1 MIRPRRDWLLLQLL
15 LTALYLLSVVAV
27 LPLTAALSQIPLIW
41 PATGL
46 CFAAFLIGGM
56 RIWPFLPAGILLA
69 HLVWDPVP
77 PAFLPFSIGANL
89 AGAMLA
95 MGVLGRAGV
104 PRPPSLDMRSAWLI
118 LGAGLLWSLLSAG
131 IGTLGLWVTDP
142 TLASPAQAAL
152 QWFLGDLFGIVAVT
166 PFALLVVRALR
177 RRRHGQS
184 ADPPPGPEQWI
195 WLLTLLASL
204 ALLAR
209 LPETGGSYVL
219 AIAGVPVLILLWS
232 AMRFDVVYTAFGA
245 MLLAA
250 LLATLGG
257 LGRSGFA
264 PPQDIGEVIALL
276 LYVCLWV
283 LLPLVVAISQH
294 QHRGALARLFRQA
307 TQDTLTGL
315 PNRWALERAVAELA
329 EDGQPRALAYL
340 DLDQLKLV
348 NDTLGHDQGDR
359 LIAAVAGVLAAG
371 RAPGEMLARLGG
383 DEFALLLTGEPAA
396 IRSRCRQVQ
405 QAVAGWRGLLAGKP
419 VGARVS
425 IGLAHFR
432 GRGDFHRLLGIADA
446 GCDAAKQAGGDRI
459 VSDTDA
465 GAEGTT
471 RMQQALRLTEALE
484 NRHFRLYCQS
494 ILPLQAPLAGRHC
507 EVLLR
512 LQDPV
517 SGALLL
523 PNDFVPAAERYRL
536 ATRLDRYVVEDVLG
550 WLQAH
555 PDAIAATR
563 RVSINLSAA
572 SLADEA
578 FADFVRTALRSH
590 RVPPSIL
597 CFELTETSALGDLDR
612 AQALIRELQGLGVRF
627 ALDDFGS
634 GFAGFGYL
642 KALTVD
648 DLKIDGHFVIGMAND
663 PVDRIVVQ
671 SCTALA
677 RALGRQTV
685 AEWVENPEQL
695 AVLKQAG
702 VDYVQGF
709 LFDRPLPIAE
719 YYQRPVPELHITNTA
734 GAKG

>member
-1 MIRPRRDWLLLQLL
+1 MTPARRDWLLLQLL
-15 LTALYLLSVVAV
+15 LTALYLLAVIAV
-27 LPLTAALSQIPLIW
+27 LPLTGINNSIPLIW

-46 CFAAFLIGGM
+46 CYAAFLIGGL
-56 RIWPFLPAGILLA
+56 RLWPFLPAGILLA
-69 HLVWDPVP
+69 HLLWDPVP
-77 PAFLPFSIGANL
+77 WAFLPFSIGANL
-89 AGAMLA
+89 LGAIIAIHL
-95 MGVLGRAGV
+95 VQRAGV
-104 PRPPSLDMRSAWLI
+104 RQPPVLDMRGAWWILTAGMVWSAI
-118 LGAGLLWSLLSAG
+118 SAL
-131 IGTLGLWVTDP
+131 IGTLGLWLTDP
-142 TLASPAQAAL
+142 TLGSPLKAVL

-166 PFALLVVRALR
+166 PFVLLVVRALR
-177 RRRHGQS
+177 HRKQTGRL
-184 ADPPPGPEQWI
+184 AETPGREHWG
-195 WLLTLLASL
+195 WLVVLLSSL
-204 ALLAR
+204 ALLAK
-209 LPETGGSYVL
+209 LPASGGSYVL
-219 AIAGVPVLILLWS
+219 ALAGLPVLILLWS

-245 MLLAA
+245 LMLAT

-257 LGRSGFA
+257 LGLSGFDR
-264 PPQDIGEVIALL
+264 PENIGEIVALL

-283 LLPLVVAISQH
+283 LLPMMVAIAQH
-294 QHRGALARLFRQA
+294 QHRGALRRLLRQA
-307 TQDTLTGL
+307 TQDALTGL
-315 PNRWALERAVAELA
+315 PNRYALERAFDSLA
-329 EDGQPRALAYL
+329 EDGQPRALVYL

-359 LIAAVAGVLAAG
+359 LIAAVAGVLAAH
-371 RAPGEMLARLGG
+371 RAPGEQLARLGG
-383 DEFALLLTGEPAA
+383 DEFAWLLSGEPEQVRA
-396 IRSRCRQVQ
+396 RCRQFL
-405 QAVAGWRGLLAGKP
+405 QAVAAWRGLLAGKP
-419 VGARVS
+419 VSVRAS

-446 GCDAAKQAGGDRI
+446 GCDAAKQSGGDRI
-459 VSDTDA
+459 VGDTDA

-494 ILPLQAPLAGRHC
+494 ILPLQSPSEGRHC

-512 LQDPV
+512 LQDPL
-517 SGALLL
+517 SGSLLL
-523 PNDFVPAAERYRL
+523 PKDFVPAAERYRL
-536 ATRLDRYVVEDVLG
+536 ATRLDRHVVEEVLS

-555 PDAIAATR
+555 PEAIALTR
-563 RVSINLSAA
+563 RISINLSAA

-578 FADFVRTALRSH
+578 FADFVRAALRSH

-612 AQALIRELQGLGVRF
+612 AQSLIRELQGLGVRF

-648 DLKIDGHFVIGMAND
+648 DLKIDGHFVIGMADD

-685 AEWVENPEQL
+685 AEWVEHPEQL
-695 AVLKQAG
+695 EALRQAG

-709 LFDRPLPIAE
+709 LIDRPMPIAE
-719 YYQRPVPELHITNTA
+719 YYQRPVASLPPGDPVLPA
-734 GAKG
+734 A